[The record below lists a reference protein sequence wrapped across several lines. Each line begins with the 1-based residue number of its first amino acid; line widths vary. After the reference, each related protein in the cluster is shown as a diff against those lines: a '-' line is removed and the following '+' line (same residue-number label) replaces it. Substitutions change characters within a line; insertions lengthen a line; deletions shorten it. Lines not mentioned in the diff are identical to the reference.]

1 MAAIV
6 GSSVSVTTAATALNT
21 AATDGCTLFIQN
33 GATAIAVGGSTV
45 TATTGPLIA
54 ATTGTLTIQLKPG
67 QVLYGITAAS
77 TSTVLVLQT

>member
-1 MAAIV
+1 MAAIANA
-6 GSSVSVTTAATALNT
+6 SVSVTTAATALNT
-21 AATDGCTLFIQN
+21 AVTEGTTLFIQN
-33 GATAIAVGGSTV
+33 GAVAIAVGGSAI

-54 ATTGTLTIQLKPG
+54 ATTGTLTIQLKPN